1 MQLLSPQ
8 NNPLSVSYNECAL
21 YSFNIGLPLF
31 SRSISNELSP
41 NRIGCNMGRVVT
53 LVGYDES
60 CDHFSIFI
68 LPPRSSMMIVKAFLF
83 LFYFNFLTVL
93 GLYFV

>member
-1 MQLLSPQ
+1 VFRPIVRFSVGKMSRGGGCNLQRRPAAVTMQLLSPQ

-53 LVGYDES
+53 PVRDT
-60 CDHFSIFI
+60 I
-68 LPPRSSMMIVKAFLF
+68 
-83 LFYFNFLTVL
+83 
-93 GLYFV
+93 